1 MALAPEGFL
10 LVDSGGQYRDG
21 TTDITRTVALGP
33 LTDKMKRC
41 YTAVLKGHIV
51 LASAR
56 FDAETTGEELDQ
68 RTREPLRAQGL
79 DYLHGTGH
87 GVGHLLSVHE
97 GPHTISPRGKDC
109 HVLPGM
115 ISSDE
120 PGVYLEGEFGVR
132 LKTRF
137 SAAKRRR
144 KQTAKRRLR
153 SPARMQKRR
162 RALRSR
168 TKAMPE
174 AAQAQAA
181 GDSALKRSHFVRLS
195 EKPF

>member
-87 GVGHLLSVHE
+87 GVGHLLSV
-97 GPHTISPRGKDC
+97 PMRDRIP
-109 HVLPGM
+109 
-115 ISSDE
+115 
-120 PGVYLEGEFGVR
+120 
-132 LKTRF
+132 
-137 SAAKRRR
+137 SA
-144 KQTAKRRLR
+144 
-153 SPARMQKRR
+153 
-162 RALRSR
+162 RA
-168 TKAMPE
+168 A
-174 AAQAQAA
+174 
-181 GDSALKRSHFVRLS
+181 RLS
-195 EKPF
+195 CSAGYDQQR

>member
-132 LKTRF
+132 LENEILCR
-137 SAAKRRR
+137 
-144 KQTAKRRLR
+144 
-153 SPARMQKRR
+153 
-162 RALRSR
+162 
-168 TKAMPE
+168 E
-174 AAQAQAA
+174 AQAETD
-181 GDSALKRSHFVRLS
+181 GCRSGQ
-195 EKPF
+195 

>member
-1 MALAPEGFL
+1 M
-10 LVDSGGQYRDG
+10 
-21 TTDITRTVALGP
+21 TR
-33 LTDKMKRC
+33 R
-41 YTAVLKGHIV
+41 
-51 LASAR
+51 
-56 FDAETTGEELDQ
+56 TTGEELDQ

-132 LKTRF
+132 LENEILCREAQAKTDGEEKASRSGADAKAQAGTAEQNENHAGG
-137 SAAKRRR
+137 SAGASGRTFCFETITFCPFEREAILTEQLTAEER
-144 KQTAKRRLR
+144 DWVNNYHRQVYEMLAPLLDEETRAWLAAQTAPL
-153 SPARMQKRR
+153 
-162 RALRSR
+162 
-168 TKAMPE
+168 
-174 AAQAQAA
+174 
-181 GDSALKRSHFVRLS
+181 
-195 EKPF
+195 

>member
-33 LTDKMKRC
+33 LTDKM
-41 YTAVLKGHIV
+41 ALPASLVLKGHIV

-97 GPHTISPRGKDC
+97 GPQTISPREKDC

-120 PGVYLEGEFGVR
+120 RAYIWRRFGVR
-132 LKTRF
+132 LGKRDPLPR
-137 SAAKRRR
+137 SAGGSGRRRSAIRRGCKSAGGYCGAERKPCGMQRRR
-144 KQTAKRRLR
+144 KRQDIL
-153 SPARMQKRR
+153 
-162 RALRSR
+162 L
-168 TKAMPE
+168 
-174 AAQAQAA
+174 
-181 GDSALKRSHFVRLS
+181 
-195 EKPF
+195 